1 MIKRKHIFL
10 SVLIGI
16 GTIHLTG
23 CGSSSAAEINTPMLE
38 KNEEEA
44 SSQISLTDV
53 TWKDYNDGEYDTL
66 LYFSFSNGSIV
77 DKELQHWGF
86 VKNIEYRDITGD
98 GEDEVIVYMDEVNNI
113 HDNFIV
119 VDFFKIEEDT
129 VTDIS
134 PSTDISD
141 VPDIAWF
148 DTEVV
153 SDYTEEYTIVLR
165 MEDYGKAHG
174 ALYTK
179 MVITIGYDKECW
191 RVIKKQEIPDWK
203 IAYLDYVTINN
214 DLISNGLFWLAD
226 VYGDETP
233 ELVFCE
239 DDKQTIISVFTC
251 VNREVK
257 ELQYRFQDGKLKEYG
272 NGMDF
277 NELWSIL
284 GSVE

>member
-1 MIKRKHIFL
+1 MIEGIFL
-10 SVLIGI
+10 SVAIWI
-16 GTIHLTG
+16 GTIQLTG
-23 CGSSSAAEINTPMLE
+23 CLEENAKETP
-38 KNEEEA
+38 
-44 SSQISLTDV
+44 SQISLTDV

-98 GEDEVIVYMDEVNNI
+98 GEDEVIVYMDEVNNV
-113 HDNFIV
+113 HDNFTV

-153 SDYTEEYTIVLR
+153 NDYTEEYTIVLR

-174 ALYTK
+174 ALFTK

-203 IAYLDYVTINN
+203 IAYLDYVTANN

-239 DDKQTIISVFTC
+239 ADKQTVISVFTC
-251 VNREVK
+251 VNREAK

>member
-1 MIKRKHIFL
+1 MIEGIYL
-10 SVLIGI
+10 PVAIWI
-16 GTIHLTG
+16 GTMQLTG
-23 CGSSSAAEINTPMLE
+23 CLEENAKETP
-38 KNEEEA
+38 
-44 SSQISLTDV
+44 SQISLTDV
-53 TWKDYNDGEYDTL
+53 TWKDYNDGEYDTF

-77 DKELQHWGF
+77 DKELQNWGF

-98 GEDEVIVYMDEVNNI
+98 GVDEVIVYMDLVNNI
-113 HDNFIV
+113 HDNFTV

-134 PSTDISD
+134 PSTDISE

-165 MEDYGKAHG
+165 MEDYGKSHG

-203 IAYLDYVTINN
+203 VAYLDYVTANN

-239 DDKQTIISVFTC
+239 GDEQTIISVFTC
-251 VNREVK
+251 VNREAK
-257 ELQYRFQDGKLKEYG
+257 ELQYHFQDDKLKEYG

-277 NELWSIL
+277 DELWSIL

>member
-1 MIKRKHIFL
+1 MIKGIFL
-10 SVLIGI
+10 SAAIWI

-23 CGSSSAAEINTPMLE
+23 CLEENAKETP
-38 KNEEEA
+38 
-44 SSQISLTDV
+44 SQISLTDV
-53 TWKDYNDGEYDTL
+53 TWKDYNDGVYDTF

-77 DKELQHWGF
+77 DKELQYPGF
-86 VKNIEYRDITGD
+86 VKSIEYRDITGD
-98 GEDEVIVYMDEVNNI
+98 GEDEIIVYMDLVNNI

-134 PSTDISD
+134 PSTDILE

-153 SDYTEEYTIVLR
+153 SDYTEKYTIVLR

-179 MVITIGYDKECW
+179 IVITIGYDKECW

-203 IAYLDYVTINN
+203 IAYLDYVMANN

-239 DDKQTIISVFTC
+239 DDKQTIVSIFTC
-251 VNREVK
+251 ENREAK
-257 ELQYRFQDGKLKEYG
+257 ELQYRFQDGKLEEYG
-272 NGMDF
+272 SGMNFD
-277 NELWSIL
+277 ELWSIL

>member
-1 MIKRKHIFL
+1 MTKRKHIFL
-10 SVLIGI
+10 SVIIGI

-23 CGSSSAAEINTPMLE
+23 CGSSSVAEINTPMLE

-98 GEDEVIVYMDEVNNI
+98 GEDEVIVYMDLVNNV
-113 HDNFIV
+113 H
-119 VDFFKIEEDT
+119 
-129 VTDIS
+129 
-134 PSTDISD
+134 DISD

-148 DTEVV
+148 DTEVA
-153 SDYTEEYTIVLR
+153 SDYTEEYTIVLE
-165 MEDYGKAHG
+165 MKDYGKAHG

-179 MVITIGYDKECW
+179 MEITIGYDKECW

-203 IAYLDYVTINN
+203 IANLDYVTANI
-214 DLISNGLFWLAD
+214 DLISNGLFWLTD
-226 VYGDETP
+226 VYGDEIP
-233 ELVFCE
+233 ELFFCE
-239 DDKQTIISVFTC
+239 DF
-251 VNREVK
+251 VNRSNKVCNICN
-257 ELQYRFQDGKLKEYG
+257 LF
-272 NGMDF
+272 
-277 NELWSIL
+277 IAVI
-284 GSVE
+284 GSWN